1 MSSPRHGGAHGAVV
15 VGFDGS
21 EPSRLAAFWAARE
34 AASRRCGLLVV
45 NVLRGPMPEL
55 AMSPM
60 AVPLPDAVT
69 DEAVRGF
76 AEKELAEVAAECEQ
90 RTPGLD
96 VRTSLEDGYS
106 ADVLSRVARGAELL
120 AVGSSGRSG
129 LSRALLGSTTADLVH
144 AHHGPT
150 VVVRGD
156 GREDGR
162 VVVGVDGSE
171 TSDRAV
177 AFAFEYASRR
187 GGDLLAVH
195 AWADLPLEALAPL
208 RNQDANRPHVEAQAE
223 ALIDRSLAPHR
234 EEYPDVR
241 VSRAVAFDGPAHALL
256 ENARTAA
263 LLVVGSHGRGAIRRA
278 LLGSVGHAVL
288 YHAPCSVAVVH
299 RDRDQALPGGTS

>member
-1 MSSPRHGGAHGAVV
+1 MSSPGHGDARGAVV

-21 EPSRLAAFWAARE
+21 EPARLAAFWAARE
-34 AASRRCGLLVV
+34 AASRRRRLLVV

-55 AMSPM
+55 AMSPL

-69 DEAVRGF
+69 DEAVRGY
-76 AEKELAEVAAECEQ
+76 AEKELAEVAAECE
-90 RTPGLD
+90 RVSPGLD
-96 VRTSLEDGYS
+96 VRTSLEDGYA
-106 ADVLSRVARGAELL
+106 ADALSRVAQGADLL

-144 AHHGPT
+144 AHPGPI
-150 VVVRGD
+150 VVARGD
-156 GREDGR
+156 GAEDGR

-171 TSDRAV
+171 TSVRAV

-208 RNQDANRPHVEAQAE
+208 REQDANRRQVEEQAE

-234 EEYPDVR
+234 QDYPDVR
-241 VSRAVAFDGPAHALL
+241 VSRVVAFDGPAHALL
-256 ENARTAA
+256 DNARAA
-263 LLVVGSHGRGAIRRA
+263 SLIVVGSHGRGAVRRA

-299 RDRDQALPGGTS
+299 RDQATSGGTS

>member
-1 MSSPRHGGAHGAVV
+1 MSSPGHGDARGAVV

-21 EPSRLAAFWAARE
+21 EPARLAAFWAARE
-34 AASRRCGLLVV
+34 AASRRRRLLVV

-55 AMSPM
+55 AMSPL

-69 DEAVRGF
+69 DEAVRGY
-76 AEKELAEVAAECEQ
+76 AEKELAEVAAECE
-90 RTPGLD
+90 RVSPGLD
-96 VRTSLEDGYS
+96 VRTSLEDGYA
-106 ADVLSRVARGAELL
+106 ADALSRVAQGADLL

-144 AHHGPT
+144 AHPGPI
-150 VVVRGD
+150 VVARGD
-156 GREDGR
+156 GAEDGR

-171 TSDRAV
+171 TSVRAV

-208 RNQDANRPHVEAQAE
+208 REQDANRRQVEEQAA

-234 EEYPDVR
+234 QDYPDVR
-241 VSRAVAFDGPAHALL
+241 VSRVVAFDGPAHALL
-256 ENARTAA
+256 DNAREAS
-263 LLVVGSHGRGAIRRA
+263 LIVVGSHGRGAVRRA

-299 RDRDQALPGGTS
+299 RDQATSGGTS